1 MQALDTKSE
10 IKRRLLYELR
20 CSPLKKRQESLS
32 HKGVKLALVDKKD
45 TTSEVIEKKH
55 TRGPRLLRGRGA

>member
-32 HKGVKLALVDKKD
+32 HKGIKLALVNKK
-45 TTSEVIEKKH
+45 ILPLK
-55 TRGPRLLRGRGA
+55 LLRKSTLEVLGLLGGRGA